1 MTTDGDEAQGG
12 GARRKRRRSRG
23 WFGRHRG
30 EPTGTIEELA
40 AQLAPL
46 EEQTAARGKRA
57 GANNNGGA
65 IVVDERSVKLP
76 EGLADG
82 KGEAR
87 LVLGFEPVVLVILAF
102 AAAFIIFVAWQ
113 ISQMKLPTD

>member
-1 MTTDGDEAQGG
+1 MTTDGNESKGG

-30 EPTGTIEELA
+30 EPTGTVEELA

-46 EEQTAARGKRA
+46 EEQTAARGTQA
-57 GANNNGGA
+57 GANNGGGA

-76 EGLADG
+76 EGV
-82 KGEAR
+82 GETEKER
-87 LVLGFEPVVLVILAF
+87 LILGFEPLVLVILAI
-102 AAAFIIFVAWQ
+102 AVAFIVFVAWQ
-113 ISQMKLPTD
+113 ISQMPTPTD

>member
-1 MTTDGDEAQGG
+1 MTTDGNEAKGG
-12 GARRKRRRSRG
+12 GARRKKRRSRG

-46 EEQTAARGKRA
+46 EEQTAQRGKQA

-65 IVVDERSVKLP
+65 IVVDASAVKLP
-76 EGLADG
+76 EGLAEE
-82 KGEAR
+82 KKER
-87 LVLGFEPVVLVILAF
+87 LILGFEPLVLVILAV
-102 AAAFIIFVAWQ
+102 AVAFIIFIAWQ
-113 ISQMKLPTD
+113 VSQMPMPTG